1 MKNEFQGQCF
11 DWSEWS
17 DYFPSCMTL
26 PGETVLD
33 GPEYRPKRK
42 RVCDSDESLIETE
55 MKSDQDPGIEFLS
68 CLVTLTLSG

>member
-1 MKNEFQGQCF
+1 MA
-11 DWSEWS
+11 
-17 DYFPSCMTL
+17 L

-42 RVCDSDESLIETE
+42 RVCNSDESLIETE

-68 CLVTLTLSG
+68 FLVTLTLSG